1 MSAPNPHLDLEKIIA
16 AAEAELGQ
24 STPKIFSEEG
34 FDRLKQRIGE
44 FIGELILESARVAR
58 RHQSDSVSSAYV
70 DRAGEHLASGKASR
84 WQKIVEGLG
93 AIILGIGLATAG
105 SMVQL
110 GVYTTRGVI
119 VSVVCI
125 VVGMPAFMFHI
136 MKE

>member
-1 MSAPNPHLDLEKIIA
+1 
-16 AAEAELGQ
+16 
-24 STPKIFSEEG
+24 
-34 FDRLKQRIGE
+34 
-44 FIGELILESARVAR
+44 LESVRVAR

-70 DRAGEHLASGKASR
+70 NRAAEHLASGKAAR

-105 SMVQL
+105 SMIQL

-119 VSVVCI
+119 ISVVCI

-136 MKE
+136 MKD